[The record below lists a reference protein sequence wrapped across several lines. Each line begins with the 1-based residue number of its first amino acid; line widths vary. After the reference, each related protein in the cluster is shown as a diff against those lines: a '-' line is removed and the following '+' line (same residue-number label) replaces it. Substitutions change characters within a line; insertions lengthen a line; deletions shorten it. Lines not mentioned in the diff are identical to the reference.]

1 MSFRI
6 LGLGTALPP
15 HSMTQTEAAELAR
28 QVCSATEEQ
37 ATLLKVLYRRSGVGM
52 RYTVLPHRIAL
63 EWVEPEQEPGGNLR
77 TLVQLGPT
85 TQERMQFYAEHAS
98 PLALKASRTALAES
112 AVEAAAVSHLVTVS
126 CTGFAAPG
134 VDLALINGLG
144 LSPTV
149 LRTHVG
155 FMGCHGA
162 INGLRVAQAF
172 AAGDPEARILL
183 CAVELC
189 SLHYRFRWDPIR
201 FIGNAIF
208 ADGAAAIVGGGRA
221 GDRVEEVSQANGR
234 PLVFKP
240 LEHDGGTTSEP
251 AWTVTATGSCLLPD
265 SADAMT
271 WTVGDHGFEMAL
283 SPRVPDLIK
292 QHLAGW
298 LADWLAGQ
306 HLALDDIG
314 SWAVHP
320 GGPRI
325 LLAVEQALGLDAGHL
340 TTSREVLSE
349 FGNMSS
355 PTVLFILDRLRRRQ
369 AARPCVALGFGP
381 GLVAEAALLT

>member
-15 HSMTQTEAAELAR
+15 HSMTQTEAADLAR
-28 QVCSATEEQ
+28 QVCSTTEEQ

-63 EWVEPEQEPGGNLR
+63 EWVEPEEEPGGDVQ

-134 VDLALINGLG
+134 VDLALINELG
-144 LSPTV
+144 LSPTI

-172 AAGDPEARILL
+172 AASEPSARILL

-208 ADGAAAIVGGGRA
+208 ADGAAAIVGGPCQ
-221 GDRVEEVSQANGR
+221 GDRVGEVSHANGS
-234 PLVFKP
+234 P
-240 LEHDGGTTSEP
+240 TSEP
-251 AWTVTATGSCLLPD
+251 FWTVTATGSCLLPD

-271 WTVGDHGFEMAL
+271 WTIGDHGFEMAL

-325 LLAVEQALGLDAGHL
+325 LLAVQQALGLDAGHL